1 MRLRGFRLRK
11 KAVKLFE
18 ERDSLIIELSESSMD
33 DIHAKIDGYKKTM
46 DVLSIILKGCRPYLS
61 KEDEAHELIYN
72 PEYEN
77 MRFQLI
83 DYYYENRRYLCKSE
97 IEEYITYLSLKL
109 KDYDKFLTEIS
120 VNAGV
125 ALALLRLR

>member
-18 ERDSLIIELSESSMD
+18 ERDSLIIELAESSMD
-33 DIHAKIDGYKKTM
+33 DIHAKIDVYKKKL
-46 DVLSIILKGCRPYLS
+46 DILSIILKGCRPYLS
-61 KEDEAHELIYN
+61 KEDEVHEINYN
-72 PEYEN
+72 PGYEN

-83 DYYYENRRYLCKSE
+83 DYYYGNRGFLYKSE
-97 IEEYITYLSLKL
+97 IEEYIAYLSMKL